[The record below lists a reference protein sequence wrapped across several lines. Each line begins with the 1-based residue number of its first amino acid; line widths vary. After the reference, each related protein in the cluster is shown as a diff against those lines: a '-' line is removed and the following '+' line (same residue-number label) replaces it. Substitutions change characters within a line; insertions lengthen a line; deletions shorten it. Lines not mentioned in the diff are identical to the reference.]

1 MSGRRSS
8 WTPGDSSFLFI
19 PCSSARLPPNWPWGQ
34 AAELTNAV
42 PAAALLVSG
51 FHCQTTH
58 HRPAVHS
65 LPQLAQ
71 GTHTRRVS
79 IPVAVG
85 CRDRDLLAGL
95 GCAGLGRQQEA
106 QGQICLGFG
115 RVNRGVSLRKE
126 KLSRGKGRETTGFP
140 WALVH
145 ADIT

>member
-1 MSGRRSS
+1 M
-8 WTPGDSSFLFI
+8 I

-42 PAAALLVSG
+42 VSLSQMLCLLLRCSSRA
-51 FHCQTTH
+51 FIAKPHNTL
-58 HRPAVHS
+58 RPAVRS

-79 IPVAVG
+79 IPVAVS

-106 QGQICLGFG
+106 QGQICLEFG

-145 ADIT
+145 ADNT